1 MKTLFIKEY
10 QNSSLRV
17 LNYGD
22 EMGVPIDSKWSS
34 CGVDTGLSWYFE
46 CNASRLSSREFR
58 NTLSNVF
65 KFMVKG
71 QSYYILK
78 VSNLRDILL
87 TLII

>member
-1 MKTLFIKEY
+1 MKTLFINEY

-22 EMGVPIDSKWSS
+22 EMGVPIDSSWSS
-34 CGVDTGLSWYFE
+34 CGADTSLSWYFE
-46 CNASRLSSREFR
+46 CNASRLSSPEFR

-71 QSYYILK
+71 QSHYILK

-87 TLII
+87 TVII